1 MIKAVASSSIKETE
15 KARRL
20 GGGYP
25 TEMKFVGF
33 GLKPGLAW
41 LAWLAFPFGFGAK
54 KDRGRGLSVL
64 TAREMRREPKNLLVP
79 FFARSLTLVPR
90 SLLLNRTETLVTQA
104 KHGRGMIL
112 HFIFRKRMDGKVIRV
127 CEKKP

>member
-41 LAWLAFPFGFGAK
+41 LAFPFGFGAK

-64 TAREMRREPKNLLVP
+64 TAREVRREPKNLLVP

-90 SLLLNRTETLVTQA
+90 SLLLNHTETLVTQA

-112 HFIFRKRMDGKVIRV
+112 YFIFRKRMDRKVIRV